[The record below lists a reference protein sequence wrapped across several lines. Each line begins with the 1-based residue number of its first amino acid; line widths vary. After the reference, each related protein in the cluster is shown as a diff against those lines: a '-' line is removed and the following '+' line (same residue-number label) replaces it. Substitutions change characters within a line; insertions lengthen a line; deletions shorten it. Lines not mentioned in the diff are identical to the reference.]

1 MIGGSDGVV
10 VLITVLIGG
19 SDGFVVLVTVV
30 LVTVVYVHLK
40 LSRSSLEPGG
50 QDTHLLSVVL

>member
-10 VLITVLIGG
+10 VLITVLTGG
-19 SDGFVVLVTVV
+19 SDGVVV